1 LGRPFSSFQR
11 KYTASVMALRL
22 KLAAQVLALL
32 LVAGLLVLLGWKVRH
47 QESGKLVSNV
57 ADGKKPDAPSFRL
70 SRLDSGGHLELAS
83 LRDKVVLIN
92 FWATWCDP
100 CKRELPRLQRAWRQ
114 YRGRDV
120 VFVGVDSQDFDSNAR
135 KAIRRYGMTYPVV
148 YDGSGKVLGRY
159 GGLPLPRTFIVDRR
173 GRIVSYHF
181 GELTDPDIRRLL
193 DGALKA

>member
-1 LGRPFSSFQR
+1 
-11 KYTASVMALRL
+11 MALRL

-57 ADGKKPDAPSFRL
+57 ADGKKPEAPSFRL

-193 DGALKA
+193 DRALKA

>member
-1 LGRPFSSFQR
+1 
-11 KYTASVMALRL
+11 MALRL

-57 ADGKKPDAPSFRL
+57 ADGKKPEAPSFRL

-100 CKRELPRLQRAWRQ
+100 CKRELPRLQRAWQQ

-135 KAIRRYGMTYPVV
+135 KAIRTYGMTYPVV

-173 GRIVSYHF
+173 GRIVNAHY

-193 DGALKA
+193 DGALEA